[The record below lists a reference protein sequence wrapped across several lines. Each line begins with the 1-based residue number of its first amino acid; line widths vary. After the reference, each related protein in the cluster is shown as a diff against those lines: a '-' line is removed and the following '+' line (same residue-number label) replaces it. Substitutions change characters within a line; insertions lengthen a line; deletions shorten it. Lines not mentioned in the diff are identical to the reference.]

1 MLEERYLHAS
11 REAWRHNWGDGNER
25 WYKNGSMPKLLEKQ
39 FLWNNMTYII
49 DFPYGRKQD
58 NNFTNFIR
66 NLCISPFNNCLLFSS
81 VPTRHLANFFV
92 EKAEDIIDIGQTLI
106 VKVNSVYIIFCP
118 SISHKNVNFLNLY
131 EESLLY
137 WRWNFHLTLR
147 PCPSGG
153 RLIGR

>member
-25 WYKNGSMPKLLEKQ
+25 WYINESMPNFFGCEIIWLTLLIVGSR
-39 FLWNNMTYII
+39 TII
-49 DFPYGRKQD
+49 LLTSSKIYAFHLL
-58 NNFTNFIR
+58 I
-66 NLCISPFNNCLLFSS
+66 IVNCFSS

>member
-1 MLEERYLHAS
+1 MVGS
-11 REAWRHNWGDGNER
+11 RTIT
-25 WYKNGSMPKLLEKQ
+25 LLTSSEIYA
-39 FLWNNMTYII
+39 FHLLII
-49 DFPYGRKQD
+49 VY
-58 NNFTNFIR
+58 
-66 NLCISPFNNCLLFSS
+66 CFSS

-137 WRWNFHLTLR
+137 
-147 PCPSGG
+147 
-153 RLIGR
+153 